1 MTGVALQFHFGQY
14 IQFLGFGVDTLGR
27 VLSISV
33 IGTLLIR
40 MRIGRWIDRFGCRRT
55 WLVGCVIVA
64 AAISSIQ
71 FVERLWLITV
81 LRTLWAMSMAAVMTT
96 VPVFAVRMAPPA
108 RRAEAI
114 GTMGL
119 AGFVGIMI
127 GPTLGDWIFSGR
139 TDLITPYRL
148 FFWASAGCGLLSGV
162 VIFLTKVES
171 ANLAGESETTTLPQ
185 GRGPQTHSTSQLK
198 LIMQHW
204 PGMVLLVGL
213 VFSMVF
219 CFQSMFI
226 ERLAEARGFKDVKVF
241 FLVYAPTAIALR
253 LLFRHVPRRV
263 GRTRTVL
270 FGLLM
275 FTLGL
280 FCLAGVQAQWQLALP
295 GLLMGTGHCF
305 IFPSMIDLAAERFP
319 FVSRGT
325 GTALILGSGDLGML
339 IGFATLAELIDTY
352 GYRTAIMCLAG
363 LVLVSAVAF
372 ALARRDALLHRECR
386 KAPRRQLPRTE

>member
-14 IQFLGFGVDTLGR
+14 IQYLGFGVDTLGH

-40 MRIGRWIDRFGCRRT
+40 MRIGRWIDRFGCRQT
-55 WLVGCVIVA
+55 WLVGCVVVA
-64 AAISSIQ
+64 ASVSAIQ
-71 FVERLWLITV
+71 FAERLWLITT
-81 LRTLWAMSMAAVMTT
+81 LRTVWTMSMAAVMTT
-96 VPVFAVRMAPPA
+96 VPVFAVRMAPPR

-139 TDLITPYRL
+139 TDLITPYRI
-148 FFWASAGCGLLSGV
+148 FFWASAVCGLLSGV
-162 VIFLTKVES
+162 VIFLTKAES
-171 ANLAGESETTTLPQ
+171 ANLPGGSETQTPS
-185 GRGPQTHSTSQLK
+185 RGSDPKTHSTSQRK
-198 LIMQHW
+198 LIVQHW
-204 PGMVLLVGL
+204 PGMILLIGL

-219 CFQSMFI
+219 CFQSMFL
-226 ERLAEARGFKDVKVF
+226 ERLAEARGFKDIKVF

-275 FTLGL
+275 FALGL
-280 FCLAGVQAQWQLALP
+280 FCLAGVQSQWQLALP

-319 FVSRGT
+319 FASRGT
-325 GTALILGSGDLGML
+325 GTSLILGSGDLGML
-339 IGFATLAELIDTY
+339 IGYASLGEVIDTY
-352 GYRTAIMCLAG
+352 GFNTAILGLAV

-372 ALARRDALLHRECR
+372 AIARRDALLHRE
-386 KAPRRQLPRTE
+386 RRISQRSYLQRAK